1 MNQGPSVLIW
11 NRILVAVD
19 EKAIS
24 LEAVDYVAAVLSGSA
39 NCRVDLLA
47 VLVPPDPDNF
57 PDQAGHAA
65 RARELEQ
72 QLQQVLARGERILL
86 EAGLERQA
94 VASRLVESEGRR
106 VSEVIMEYQAAG
118 GYGTVVVGRRGLS
131 KAEEFLLGSVSSAV
145 MHQAA
150 DCCVWVVG

>member
-1 MNQGPSVLIW
+1 MNQGQSVLIW

-19 EKAIS
+19 EKDIS
-24 LEAVDYVAAVLSGSA
+24 LEAVNYVAAVLNGST
-39 NCRVDLLA
+39 NCRVYLLA

-57 PDQAGHAA
+57 PDELSHAA
-65 RARELEQ
+65 RERELEHE
-72 QLQQVLARGERILL
+72 LHQVLKRGERILL
-86 EAGLERQA
+86 EAGLDRQA
-94 VASRLVESEGRR
+94 VAGRLVVSEGRR
-106 VSEVIMEYQAAG
+106 VSDVIMEYQSAG